1 MEMKKTIGEDIRI
14 PPGTPLRRMQVLLHV
29 FRECWPILSRAAENY
44 RRRLVKK
51 CRVVAVVGTF
61 GKSTASRCIAAAL
74 GRNPERVSQWN
85 TKSFL
90 AREILRIRPNDRH
103 WVIEVAIGG
112 PGEMTPYAKMIR
124 PDITVVTSI
133 GSEHHDRLGS
143 IERTRAEKCEM
154 VRILPETGIAVLNGD
169 DPNVRWME
177 EKTKA
182 RVIRFGLGK
191 SNVVRASNIVL
202 DWPPGT
208 RFKLHVADESYDM
221 KVRLVGRPMVY
232 SILAGVAVAHA
243 EGQNLSE
250 VIPALE
256 SLRPTRG
263 RLQPI
268 ELPNG
273 AWIIRD
279 DCKSTL
285 ETVDASLD
293 VLSEINAGKKISVF
307 GEIYDPPGSPDEIYE
322 RVGERLAEV
331 SSRIILIGDESA
343 QQHYAAG
350 IRRKDFP
357 DESLVCVN
365 GDISEA
371 IELLRKNLGPGDVAL
386 IKGSHRQRFER
397 ISLSMSGQ
405 VVKCLLPYCN
415 VKTSRCDHCSL
426 LGHRW
431 RISKV

>member
-1 MEMKKTIGEDIRI
+1 MKKTIGEDIRI
-14 PPGTPLRRMQVLLHV
+14 PPGTPLRRMQVLLRI
-29 FRECWPILSRAAENY
+29 FRQCWPILSWAAENY
-44 RRRLVKK
+44 RRSLVKK
-51 CRVVAVVGTF
+51 CHVVAVVGTF

-74 GRNPERVSQWN
+74 GRDPERVSQWN

-103 WVIEVAIGG
+103 RVIEVAIGG
-112 PGEMTPYAKMIR
+112 PGEMAPYAKMIR
-124 PDITVVTSI
+124 PDITVVMSI

-143 IERTRAEKCEM
+143 LERTRAEKYEM

-169 DPNVRWME
+169 DPYVGWME
-177 EKTKA
+177 EKTHA
-182 RVIRFGLGK
+182 RVIRFGLGER
-191 SNVVRASNIVL
+191 NVVRASNIIL

-208 RFKLHVADESYDM
+208 RFTLHVADETYDM

-243 EGQNLSE
+243 EGRTLPE
-250 VIPALE
+250 VLPAME

-268 ELPNG
+268 GLPNG

-285 ETVDASLD
+285 ETVDAALD
-293 VLSEINAGKKISVF
+293 VFSDIDAGNKIAVF
-307 GEIYDPPGSPDEIYE
+307 GEIYDPPGSPDVIYE

-331 SSRIILIGDESA
+331 SSRIILIGDEASR
-343 QQHYAAG
+343 QHYEAG
-350 IRRKDFP
+350 IRRKGFP

-365 GDISEA
+365 GDITEA
-371 IELLRKNLGPGDVAL
+371 IEVLKRCLGPGDVAL
-386 IKGSHRQRFER
+386 IKGSHRQRLER
-397 ISLSMSGQ
+397 ISLSMSGR

-426 LGHRW
+426 LGRHW
-431 RISKV
+431 TTSKA